1 MNFSGAENVPLLG
14 LFWYI
19 SCTRSGTEKQI
30 PKNGTMMYQ
39 NSPRLGTMIAP
50 RRKGLAFPTLVYQ
63 YAPKIDPHLGG
74 NWYREWF
81 TFERKRYGAMHRTTG
96 SGHIFLEGSRK
107 GTYFLGQAAQNL
119 TMQSKVC
126 AQNFLVNI
134 VYIFCK

>member
-74 NWYREWF
+74 NWYMEWF
-81 TFERKRYGAMHRTTG
+81 TFERKRHDKLRRTLRC
-96 SGHIFLEGSRK
+96 SQRSDI
-107 GTYFLGQAAQNL
+107 
-119 TMQSKVC
+119 
-126 AQNFLVNI
+126 VNI
-134 VYIFCK
+134 G

>member
-63 YAPKIDPHLGG
+63 YAPKIDPNLGG
-74 NWYREWF
+74 NRYMEWF
-81 TFERKRYGAMHRTTG
+81 TFERKRYGTLVYSCKHCLQKSANILTALLTALRLPLKRPPDVPAGALKQGELVTSAM
-96 SGHIFLEGSRK
+96 
-107 GTYFLGQAAQNL
+107 
-119 TMQSKVC
+119 
-126 AQNFLVNI
+126 
-134 VYIFCK
+134 

>member
-81 TFERKRYGAMHRTTG
+81 TFGMTRCTERPAAVTYFEKVPVRE
-96 SGHIFLEGSRK
+96 HIF
-107 GTYFLGQAAQNL
+107 
-119 TMQSKVC
+119 
-126 AQNFLVNI
+126 
-134 VYIFCK
+134 